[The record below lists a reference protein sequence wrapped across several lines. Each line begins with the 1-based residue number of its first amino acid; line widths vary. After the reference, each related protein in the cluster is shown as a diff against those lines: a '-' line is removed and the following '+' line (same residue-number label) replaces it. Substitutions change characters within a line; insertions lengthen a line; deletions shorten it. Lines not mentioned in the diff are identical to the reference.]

1 MLHLTKFKG
10 GFLQALRRRK
20 SHLREAASTEN
31 RGFTFMKCQSCE
43 MENPDG
49 ANFCRGCGT
58 KLEKQAAASTAASEL
73 AEEKEVVEAVETA
86 PAADAMS
93 AQPAEAA
100 PEAKPEAA
108 PAQTRQAQPQAQPQ
122 QTQTQV
128 PPQQQTQQAQTQP
141 QAQVP
146 PQQAQA
152 QAQAQPS
159 VDVKGGISNLQGKL
173 DNSSSSLL
181 RGRSLWD
188 VVGVCA
194 AALMVLCFFLP
205 AASSTS
211 DQVTASF
218 SLASLMSMA
227 GSFSYTS
234 SFSALFFIY
243 LFPPILCLVDL
254 LVTKENSTR
263 HVRLIVFAVMNM
275 LLQSSISSVAGA
287 ASSMSP
293 LFGISSSSSLMSLGI
308 GFYLSIFA
316 SIVMVVVGILGIYE
330 KKKGRIAG

>member
-1 MLHLTKFKG
+1 
-10 GFLQALRRRK
+10 
-20 SHLREAASTEN
+20 
-31 RGFTFMKCQSCE
+31 MKCQSCE
-43 MENPDG
+43 TENPDG

-58 KLEKQAAASTAASEL
+58 KLEAQTAAATAASEP
-73 AEEKEVVEAVETA
+73 AEEKKAAEAVETVS
-86 PAADAMS
+86 AADAVP
-93 AQPAEAA
+93 AQPAETASEPA
-100 PEAKPEAA
+100 PETKPESA
-108 PAQTRQAQPQAQPQ
+108 PAQTQQAQ
-122 QTQTQV
+122 QTQAQV
-128 PPQQQTQQAQTQP
+128 PPQQQTQQAQVPPQQAQAQP

-152 QAQAQPS
+152 HPS

-188 VVGVCA
+188 IVGVCA

-243 LFPPILCLVDL
+243 LFPPILCLIDL

-275 LLQSSISSVAGA
+275 LLQSSISSVAGV
-287 ASSMSP
+287 ASSMSS

>member
-1 MLHLTKFKG
+1 
-10 GFLQALRRRK
+10 
-20 SHLREAASTEN
+20 
-31 RGFTFMKCQSCE
+31 MKCQSCKT
-43 MENPDG
+43 ENPDG

-58 KLEKQAAASTAASEL
+58 KLEAQAAAAAAVPEP
-73 AEEKEVVEAVETA
+73 AEEKKAAEAVETV
-86 PAADAMS
+86 PAADAAP
-93 AQPAEAA
+93 AQPAETASEPA
-100 PEAKPEAA
+100 PETKPESA
-108 PAQTRQAQPQAQPQ
+108 PAQTQQAQ
-122 QTQTQV
+122 QTQAQV
-128 PPQQQTQQAQTQP
+128 PPQQQAQQTQAQP

-146 PQQAQA
+146 PQQTQA
-152 QAQAQPS
+152 HPS

-188 VVGVCA
+188 IVGVCA

-243 LFPPILCLVDL
+243 LFPPILCLIDL

-275 LLQSSISSVAGA
+275 LLQSSISSVAGV
-287 ASSMSP
+287 ASSMSS

>member
-1 MLHLTKFKG
+1 
-10 GFLQALRRRK
+10 
-20 SHLREAASTEN
+20 
-31 RGFTFMKCQSCE
+31 MKCQSCE
-43 MENPDG
+43 TENPDG

-58 KLEKQAAASTAASEL
+58 KLEAQAAAAAAVPEP
-73 AEEKEVVEAVETA
+73 AEEKKAAEAVETV
-86 PAADAMS
+86 PAADAAP
-93 AQPAEAA
+93 AQPAETASEPA
-100 PEAKPEAA
+100 PETKPESA
-108 PAQTRQAQPQAQPQ
+108 PAQTQQAQ
-122 QTQTQV
+122 QTQAQV
-128 PPQQQTQQAQTQP
+128 PPQQQAQQAQVPPQQQAQQTQAQP

-146 PQQAQA
+146 PQQTQA
-152 QAQAQPS
+152 HPS

-188 VVGVCA
+188 IVGVCA

-243 LFPPILCLVDL
+243 LFPPILCLIDL

-275 LLQSSISSVAGA
+275 LLQSSISSVAGV
-287 ASSMSP
+287 ASSMSS

-316 SIVMVVVGILGIYE
+316 SIIMVVVGILGIYE

>member
-1 MLHLTKFKG
+1 
-10 GFLQALRRRK
+10 
-20 SHLREAASTEN
+20 
-31 RGFTFMKCQSCE
+31 MKCQSCE
-43 MENPDG
+43 TENPDG

-58 KLEKQAAASTAASEL
+58 KLEAQTAAATAASEP
-73 AEEKEVVEAVETA
+73 AEEKKAAEAVETV
-86 PAADAMS
+86 PAADAVP
-93 AQPAEAA
+93 AQETKPASELEPA
-100 PEAKPEAA
+100 PETKPESA
-108 PAQTRQAQPQAQPQ
+108 PAQTQQAQ
-122 QTQTQV
+122 QTQAQV
-128 PPQQQTQQAQTQP
+128 PPQQQAQQAQVPPQQAQAQP

-152 QAQAQPS
+152 HPS

-188 VVGVCA
+188 IVGVCA

-243 LFPPILCLVDL
+243 LFPPILCLIDL

-275 LLQSSISSVAGA
+275 LLQSSISSVAGV
-287 ASSMSP
+287 ASSMSS

>member
-1 MLHLTKFKG
+1 
-10 GFLQALRRRK
+10 
-20 SHLREAASTEN
+20 
-31 RGFTFMKCQSCE
+31 MKCQSCE
-43 MENPDG
+43 TENPDG

-58 KLEKQAAASTAASEL
+58 KLEAQTAAATAASEP
-73 AEEKEVVEAVETA
+73 AEEKKAAEAVETV
-86 PAADAMS
+86 PAADAVP
-93 AQPAEAA
+93 AQPAETASEPA
-100 PEAKPEAA
+100 PETKPESA
-108 PAQTRQAQPQAQPQ
+108 PAQTQQAQ
-122 QTQTQV
+122 QTQAQV
-128 PPQQQTQQAQTQP
+128 PPQQQTQQAQVPPQQAQAQP

-152 QAQAQPS
+152 HPS

-188 VVGVCA
+188 IVGVCA

-243 LFPPILCLVDL
+243 LFPPILCLIDL

-275 LLQSSISSVAGA
+275 LLQSSISSVAGV
-287 ASSMSP
+287 ASSMSS

>member
-1 MLHLTKFKG
+1 
-10 GFLQALRRRK
+10 
-20 SHLREAASTEN
+20 
-31 RGFTFMKCQSCE
+31 MKCQSCE
-43 MENPDG
+43 TENPDG

-58 KLEKQAAASTAASEL
+58 KLEAQAAAAAAVPEP
-73 AEEKEVVEAVETA
+73 AEEKKAAEAVETV
-86 PAADAMS
+86 PAADAAP
-93 AQPAEAA
+93 AQPAETAFEPA
-100 PEAKPEAA
+100 PETKPESA
-108 PAQTRQAQPQAQPQ
+108 PAQTQQAQ
-122 QTQTQV
+122 QTQAQV
-128 PPQQQTQQAQTQP
+128 PPQQQAQQAQVPPQQQAQQTQAQP

-146 PQQAQA
+146 PQQTQA
-152 QAQAQPS
+152 HPS

-188 VVGVCA
+188 IVGVCA

-243 LFPPILCLVDL
+243 LFPPILCLIDL

-275 LLQSSISSVAGA
+275 LLQSSISSVAGV
-287 ASSMSP
+287 ASSMSS

-316 SIVMVVVGILGIYE
+316 SIIMVVVGILGIYE

>member
-1 MLHLTKFKG
+1 
-10 GFLQALRRRK
+10 
-20 SHLREAASTEN
+20 
-31 RGFTFMKCQSCE
+31 MKCQSCE
-43 MENPDG
+43 TENPDG
-49 ANFCRGCGT
+49 ANFCRRCGT
-58 KLEKQAAASTAASEL
+58 KLEAQAAAATAASEP
-73 AEEKEVVEAVETA
+73 AEEKKAAEAVETV
-86 PAADAMS
+86 PAADAVP
-93 AQPAEAA
+93 AQETKPASEPEPVPAA
-100 PEAKPEAA
+100 KSEPA
-108 PAQTRQAQPQAQPQ
+108 PAQAQQQTPQA
-122 QTQTQV
+122 QTQV
-128 PPQQQTQQAQTQP
+128 PPQQAQQTQAQVPPQQQAQ

-152 QAQAQPS
+152 HPA

-188 VVGVCA
+188 IVGVCA

-243 LFPPILCLVDL
+243 LFPPILCLIDL

-275 LLQSSISSVAGA
+275 LLQSSISSVAGV
-287 ASSMSP
+287 ASSMSS

>member
-1 MLHLTKFKG
+1 
-10 GFLQALRRRK
+10 
-20 SHLREAASTEN
+20 
-31 RGFTFMKCQSCE
+31 MKCQSCE
-43 MENPDG
+43 TENPDG

-58 KLEKQAAASTAASEL
+58 KLEAQTAAATAASEP
-73 AEEKEVVEAVETA
+73 AEEKKAAEAVEMVSAADAVPAQETKPASEPEPA
-86 PAADAMS
+86 PAAKS
-93 AQPAEAA
+93 EP
-100 PEAKPEAA
+100 A
-108 PAQTRQAQPQAQPQ
+108 PAQAQQQTPQA
-122 QTQTQV
+122 QTQV
-128 PPQQQTQQAQTQP
+128 PPQQAQQTQAQVPPQQQAQ

-152 QAQAQPS
+152 HPS

-188 VVGVCA
+188 IVGVCA

-243 LFPPILCLVDL
+243 LFPPILCLIDL

-275 LLQSSISSVAGA
+275 LLQSSISSVAGV
-287 ASSMSP
+287 ASSMSS

>member
-1 MLHLTKFKG
+1 
-10 GFLQALRRRK
+10 
-20 SHLREAASTEN
+20 
-31 RGFTFMKCQSCE
+31 MKCQSCE
-43 MENPDG
+43 TENPDG

-58 KLEKQAAASTAASEL
+58 KLEAQTAAATAASEP
-73 AEEKEVVEAVETA
+73 AEEKKAAEAVETV
-86 PAADAMS
+86 PAADAVP
-93 AQPAEAA
+93 AQPAETASEPA
-100 PEAKPEAA
+100 PETKPESA
-108 PAQTRQAQPQAQPQ
+108 PAQTQQAQ
-122 QTQTQV
+122 QTQAQV
-128 PPQQQTQQAQTQP
+128 PPQQQTQQAQVPPQQAQAQP

-152 QAQAQPS
+152 QPQAQVPPQQAQAHPS

-188 VVGVCA
+188 IVGVCA

-243 LFPPILCLVDL
+243 LFPPILCLIDL

-275 LLQSSISSVAGA
+275 LLQSSISSVAGV
-287 ASSMSP
+287 ASSMSS

>member
-1 MLHLTKFKG
+1 
-10 GFLQALRRRK
+10 
-20 SHLREAASTEN
+20 
-31 RGFTFMKCQSCE
+31 MKCQSCKT
-43 MENPDG
+43 ENPDG

-58 KLEKQAAASTAASEL
+58 KLEAPAAAAAAAPES
-73 AEEKEVVEAVETA
+73 AEEKKAASATASEPEEEKKAVEAVETA
-86 PAADAMS
+86 PVADAVS
-93 AQPAEAA
+93 AQPAKTASEPA
-100 PEAKPEAA
+100 PEIKPEPA
-108 PAQTRQAQPQAQPQ
+108 PAQTQPAQ
-122 QTQTQV
+122 QTQAQV
-128 PPQQQTQQAQTQP
+128 PPQQQAQQTQAQP

-146 PQQAQA
+146 PQQTQA
-152 QAQAQPS
+152 HPS

-188 VVGVCA
+188 IVGVCA

-243 LFPPILCLVDL
+243 LFPPILCLIDL

-275 LLQSSISSVAGA
+275 LLQSSISSVAGV
-287 ASSMSP
+287 ASSMSS

>member
-1 MLHLTKFKG
+1 
-10 GFLQALRRRK
+10 
-20 SHLREAASTEN
+20 
-31 RGFTFMKCQSCE
+31 MKCQSCE
-43 MENPDG
+43 TENPDG

-58 KLEKQAAASTAASEL
+58 KLEAQAAAATAASEP
-73 AEEKEVVEAVETA
+73 AEEKKAAEAVETV
-86 PAADAMS
+86 PAADAVP
-93 AQPAEAA
+93 AQETKPASEPEPVPAA
-100 PEAKPEAA
+100 KSEPA
-108 PAQTRQAQPQAQPQ
+108 PAQAQQQTPQAQTQVPPQQAQ
-122 QTQTQV
+122 QTQAQV
-128 PPQQQTQQAQTQP
+128 PPQQQTQQAQVPPQQAQAHP

-152 QAQAQPS
+152 HPS

-188 VVGVCA
+188 IVGVCA

-243 LFPPILCLVDL
+243 LFPPILCLIDL

-275 LLQSSISSVAGA
+275 LLQSSISSVAGV
-287 ASSMSP
+287 ASSMSS

>member
-1 MLHLTKFKG
+1 M
-10 GFLQALRRRK
+10 
-20 SHLREAASTEN
+20 
-31 RGFTFMKCQSCE
+31 
-43 MENPDG
+43 
-49 ANFCRGCGT
+49 
-58 KLEKQAAASTAASEL
+58 
-73 AEEKEVVEAVETA
+73 
-86 PAADAMS
+86 
-93 AQPAEAA
+93 
-100 PEAKPEAA
+100 
-108 PAQTRQAQPQAQPQ
+108 
-122 QTQTQV
+122 
-128 PPQQQTQQAQTQP
+128 
-141 QAQVP
+141 
-146 PQQAQA
+146 
-152 QAQAQPS
+152 
-159 VDVKGGISNLQGKL
+159 DVKGGISNLQGKL

-188 VVGVCA
+188 IVGVCA

-243 LFPPILCLVDL
+243 LFPPILCLIDL

-275 LLQSSISSVAGA
+275 LLQSSISSVAGV
-287 ASSMSP
+287 ASSMSS